1 MRRHARKDAGQA
13 KAEEFEQSW
22 NESRKKIVE
31 RKTAGG
37 MQRDAKHEKK
47 WGRK

>member
-1 MRRHARKDAGQA
+1 MRRHARKDEGQDR
-13 KAEEFEQSW
+13 AEEFEQSW

-31 RKTAGG
+31 KKTSGG
-37 MQRDAKHEKK
+37 MQRDAKQERK